1 MAKTFYILGEIN
13 PKHPNEPKIVIGRAI
28 LAPGKEAVHAEDVRL
43 RRMISFDATSFV
55 PGTLGLVNSAGTGL
69 VITTRLSPRIA
80 AAVAYASI
88 TPAPRNFASITVMR
102 GSLNGT
108 NRGDA
113 TRNGSVAFNFMAI
126 GD

>member
-13 PKHPNEPKIVIGRAI
+13 PKQPGEPKIVIGRAI

-43 RRMISFDATSFV
+43 RRMISFDANSFV
-55 PGTLGLVNSAGTGL
+55 PGTLGIVNAAGTGL
-69 VITTRLSPRIA
+69 VFTTRLSPRIA

-88 TPAPRNFASITVMR
+88 SPAPRNFASIVVIR

-108 NRGDA
+108 NLMST

-126 GD
+126 GE